1 MPTLLH
7 CSDFHGNKSWFSWL
21 AEAAPNFGATVLSG
35 DLLDEFQPPVE
46 LAAQA
51 RRATAFLLGF
61 SHPIFVTSGNH
72 DGALDLPSI
81 ARANPFVRV
90 DGFDGEH
97 LGWRLVCTG
106 WRATP
111 VALPPSPDNLP
122 VIVVSHQ
129 PPDDL
134 AVAQDR
140 RGDWGGYDVRA
151 LAAILPAGSLVLSGH
166 VHAPRN
172 WHARVGHATVVNPGV
187 APAAAKVPRHVVLD
201 LQKRR
206 ARLVGGPA
214 QDGKEVIT
222 F

>member
-7 CSDFHGNKSWFSWL
+7 CSDFHGSKSWFSWL
-21 AEAAPNFGATVLSG
+21 AEVAPNFDATVLSG
-35 DLLDEFQPPVE
+35 DLLDEFQPPAQ

-61 SHPIFVTSGNH
+61 RHPIFVTSGNH

-97 LGWRLVCTG
+97 LGWRVVCAG
-106 WRATP
+106 WRGTP
-111 VALPPSPDNLP
+111 AGLPTSSHEGPLLL
-122 VIVVSHQ
+122 VSHQ
-129 PPDDL
+129 PPDEV
-134 AVAQDR
+134 AVSQDR

-151 LAAILPAGSLVLSGH
+151 LAATLPAGSVVLSGH
-166 VHAPRN
+166 VHSPRN
-172 WHARVGHATVVNPGV
+172 WHARIGPTTAFNPGV
-187 APAAAKVPRHVVLD
+187 GPANSKVPRHVLLD
-201 LQKRR
+201 LSKRR

-214 QDGKEVIT
+214 QDGQEVVA